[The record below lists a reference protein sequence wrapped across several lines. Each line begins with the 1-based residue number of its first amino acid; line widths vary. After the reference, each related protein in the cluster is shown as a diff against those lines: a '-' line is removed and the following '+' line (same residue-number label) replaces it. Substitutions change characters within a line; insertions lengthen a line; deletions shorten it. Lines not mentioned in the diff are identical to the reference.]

1 MRKRERRYLV
11 ECDLDILETEV
22 VEGKHAN
29 IDQGEGENLT
39 GDVLVRLKGR
49 NQREEWHA
57 KRERERVR
65 LFAFVKVKIA
75 TPTSFRGDHTRQGGA
90 RPQPV
95 GTRSRTA
102 GKETCTRT
110 SWQDKKKRKT
120 LRKKSK
126 QERRKKLRQRGK
138 RSYLKIYLLRKTTDR
153 DTTQ

>member
-57 KRERERVR
+57 KRE
-65 LFAFVKVKIA
+65 K
-75 TPTSFRGDHTRQGGA
+75 G
-90 RPQPV
+90 
-95 GTRSRTA
+95 
-102 GKETCTRT
+102 
-110 SWQDKKKRKT
+110 
-120 LRKKSK
+120 
-126 QERRKKLRQRGK
+126 
-138 RSYLKIYLLRKTTDR
+138 
-153 DTTQ
+153 